1 MIDPVLTLKWV
12 HILSSTVLFGTGLG
26 TALQMVLAH
35 RAGDVRAVA
44 VVTRNVVRAD
54 WLCTLPSGIVQ
65 PLSGV
70 ALILLSGW
78 NPHAKWL
85 MAAYGLYALAG
96 LCWIVVVV
104 LQLRMARLAARAAQD
119 GTPLPSAYFAF
130 YRAWFALGWPAFV
143 GLVIVFALMVFKP
156 DW

>member
-1 MIDPVLTLKWV
+1 MIDLVLTLKWV

-35 RAGDVRAVA
+35 RAGDVRAIA

-119 GTPLPSAYFAF
+119 GTPLPSAYFAL

>member
-1 MIDPVLTLKWV
+1 MIDPVLALKWV

-26 TALQMVLAH
+26 TALQMVLAQ
-35 RAGDVRAVA
+35 RSGDVRAIA

-54 WLCTLPSGIVQ
+54 WLCTLPAGLVQ

-70 ALILLSGW
+70 ALVLAAGW
-78 NPHAKWL
+78 DPHAPWL
-85 MAAYGLYALAG
+85 LAAYGLYALAG
-96 LCWIVVVV
+96 LCWAVVVV

-119 GTPLPSAYFAF
+119 GAPLPPAYFAL

-156 DW
+156 GW

>member
-35 RAGDVRAVA
+35 RAGDVRAIA

-119 GTPLPSAYFAF
+119 GTPLPSAYFAL